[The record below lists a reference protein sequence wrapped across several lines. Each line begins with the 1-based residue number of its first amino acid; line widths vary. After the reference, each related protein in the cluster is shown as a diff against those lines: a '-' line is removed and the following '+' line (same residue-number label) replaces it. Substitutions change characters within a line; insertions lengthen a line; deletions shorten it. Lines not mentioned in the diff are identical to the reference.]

1 MTQFTLFIAFSLSF
15 FTACSKEDKSDTAT
29 EDNDKYIIEDSG
41 GQTDDTADTQD
52 NEMSSPLDY
61 CYFSCEYMSEGEGC
75 DQQAVEDECKSQCDS
90 NISTIPSQCEA
101 FYSTWVICSEN
112 ENYVCDGSN
121 TTNGV
126 NWPYTEDTLCSDDFE
141 SYATCYWDQ

>member
-1 MTQFTLFIAFSLSF
+1 MKHLNIIIALHLVLL
-15 FTACSKEDKSDTAT
+15 TACSKEDKIDTST
-29 EDNDKYIIEDSG
+29 EADDTEIIEDSG
-41 GQTDDTADTQD
+41 GQTGDTSDTQD
-52 NEMSSPLDY
+52 SEMSSALDY

-75 DQQAVEDECKSQCDS
+75 VQQAVEDECKSQCDS
-90 NISTIPSQCEA
+90 NISTIPSQCEEL
-101 FYSTWVICSEN
+101 YSTWVICSEN